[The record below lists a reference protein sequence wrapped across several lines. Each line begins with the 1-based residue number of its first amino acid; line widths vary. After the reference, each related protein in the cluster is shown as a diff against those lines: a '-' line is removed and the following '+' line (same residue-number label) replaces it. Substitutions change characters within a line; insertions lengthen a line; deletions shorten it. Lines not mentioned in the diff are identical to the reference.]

1 MILKGKDMKTIIFN
15 GSPRKNGDT
24 SFLVEKLK
32 NSLLGETKIVSTYY
46 CGIQPC
52 ADCRYCW
59 KTVGCCMD
67 DDMQTIYNDLKE
79 ADCIT
84 IASPL
89 YFSELTGSLLSV
101 LSRLQT
107 FYASKR
113 FLNIQQLEK
122 PKVGA
127 LILCGGGDG
136 GPRKAE
142 ETAQTLF
149 KFMNTKNCRT
159 IYSLNTDTI
168 PSKDDVEALCQIE
181 SLAKHLNDNYAK

>member
-1 MILKGKDMKTIIFN
+1 MKTVIFN

-24 SFLVEKLK
+24 SFLIEKFK
-32 NSLLGETKIVSTYY
+32 DSLLGETKIVRTY
-46 CGIQPC
+46 CSEIRPC

-59 KTVGCCMD
+59 KTVGCCID
-67 DDMQTIYNDLKE
+67 DEMQPIYEELKV
-79 ADCIT
+79 ADCII

-89 YFSELTGSLLSV
+89 YFSELSGSLLNV

-113 FLNIQQLEK
+113 FLNMQQLEK

-136 GPRKAE
+136 DFRKAE

-149 KFMNTKNCRT
+149 NFMNAKKCGT
-159 IYSLNTDTI
+159 IYSLNTDTL
-168 PSKDDVEALCQIE
+168 PSKDDVEAIRQIE
-181 SLAKHLNDNYAK
+181 SLAKYINDSFSE